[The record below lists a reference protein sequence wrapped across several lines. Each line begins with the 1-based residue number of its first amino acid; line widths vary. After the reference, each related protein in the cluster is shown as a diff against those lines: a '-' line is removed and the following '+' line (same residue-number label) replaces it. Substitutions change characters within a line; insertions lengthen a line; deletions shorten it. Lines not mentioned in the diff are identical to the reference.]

1 MVRREPA
8 LWTIFLRHRLKKER
22 DRKLELHN
30 PIIEDNKKKVE
41 DIYNRLQVEKKE
53 YLAYKDMLSNMW
65 RVMRKVYKKTEEQ
78 LVEIDKSIK
87 MIEGVRK

>member
-8 LWTIFLRHRLKKER
+8 LWMIFLRHRLKKER
-22 DRKLELHN
+22 DLKLELHN

-65 RVMRKVYKKTEEQ
+65 RVMKKVYKKTEEQ